1 MVSTIDHQIQSLNDK
16 RAAKL
21 GTFPITLPVIADAS
35 ADDEAEN
42 GATGIAPPGAEFAD
56 DIFIEPAPTS
66 GSGVPAAGSVSDPW
80 TTITAS
86 FSATTQ
92 TSASDTSSWGFSVG
106 GGAGWGLWSVGGS
119 YSHDQSQRCFANPV
133 SCFGRSTEHLSV
145 TALRIWRIAMSA

>member
-42 GATGIAPPGAEFAD
+42 GATDIAPPGAEFAD
-56 DIFIEPAPTS
+56 DLFIEPAPTS

-119 YSHDQSQRCFANPV
+119 YSHDQSQRYPADPIEY
-133 SCFGRSTEHLSV
+133 SDLSTEHSSV